1 MTFILW
7 HLLAICSVMAI
18 SFIAG
23 FMLGKSS
30 KQIENIYEN

>member
-1 MTFILW
+1 
-7 HLLAICSVMAI
+7 MAI

-23 FMLGKSS
+23 FMVGRSS